1 MPPKRR
7 VEAAEDKKEVPPAK
21 KTKEKFKETVNHSE
35 EVAHILE
42 DYHQGLFEILQIIAV
57 KFDKMTDGLA
67 ETIIMR

>member
-21 KTKEKFKETVNHSE
+21 KTKKEKIEEIVNHSE

-42 DYHQGLFEILQIIAV
+42 DYLKDYLNYY
-57 KFDKMTDGLA
+57 K
-67 ETIIMR
+67 

>member
-21 KTKEKFKETVNHSE
+21 KTKKEKIEETVNHSE

-42 DYHQGLFEILQIIAV
+42 DCH
-57 KFDKMTDGLA
+57 
-67 ETIIMR
+67 